1 MSIAER
7 AEHFYRTA
15 LNHLAEGGV
24 PFMVGGA
31 YALREYAGI
40 VRDTKDLDIFCKPD
54 DHPGILG
61 LLISAGYQT
70 EVTYPNWLAK
80 AFHRDH
86 FVDIIFSSGNSVCR
100 VDETWFRH
108 SRRSTMFGVP
118 VQLIPPEEM
127 IWSKAYVQDR
137 GRFDGADIAHIL
149 LRQSE
154 TLDWHRLLVR
164 AGSDSEVLLAHL
176 INFRFIYPSERDV
189 VPEWVMRELW
199 SRIERQLEDPPLAER
214 ICRGPLL
221 TPYDYE
227 VDVKEWGYR
236 DARTLV
242 PEVPTRRRGEHDA
255 NRRAR

>member
-7 AEHFYRTA
+7 AERFYRTA

-24 PFMVGGA
+24 PFMIGGA
-31 YALREYAGI
+31 YALRAYTGI
-40 VRDTKDLDIFCKPD
+40 IRDTKDLDIFCKPE
-54 DHPGILG
+54 DHQRILG
-61 LLISAGYQT
+61 LLVNAGYQT

-108 SRRSTMFGVP
+108 SRPTTMFGVP
-118 VQLIPPEEM
+118 VLLIPPEEM
-127 IWSKAYVQDR
+127 IWSKSYVQDR

-149 LRQSE
+149 LRQGG

-164 AGSDSEVLLAHL
+164 AGPDAEVMLGHL
-176 INFRFIYPSERDV
+176 VNFRFVYPSERDV
-189 VPEWVMRELW
+189 VPTWVMRELW
-199 SRIERQLEDPPLAER
+199 SRIERQIADPPPTER

-221 TPYDYE
+221 SPYDYE
-227 VDVKEWGYR
+227 IDVTEWGYQ

-242 PEVPTRRRGEHDA
+242 PTSPA
-255 NRRAR
+255 PPAR

>member
-1 MSIAER
+1 MSTAER
-7 AEHFYRTA
+7 AERFYRTA

-24 PFMVGGA
+24 PFMIGGA
-31 YALREYAGI
+31 YALREYADI

-54 DHPGILG
+54 DHPRILG
-61 LLISAGYQT
+61 LLMGAGYQT
-70 EVTYPNWLAK
+70 EVTHPNWLAK
-80 AFHRDH
+80 AFHH
-86 FVDIIFSSGNSVCR
+86 NHCVDIIFSSGNSVCH
-100 VDETWFRH
+100 VDEAWFRH
-108 SRRSTMFGVP
+108 SRRSTMFGVT

-149 LRQSE
+149 RRQGG

-164 AGSDSEVLLAHL
+164 AGSDSEVLFAHL
-176 INFRFIYPSERDV
+176 INFRFVYPSERNV

-199 SRIERQLEDPPLAER
+199 FRIECQLESLPPAER

-227 VDVKEWGYR
+227 IDVTEWGYR
-236 DARTLV
+236 DARTPI
-242 PEVPTRRRGEHDA
+242 PEPAPPG
-255 NRRAR
+255 RA